1 MNIEGDKSYGIYSGK
16 ALSQIEIVV
25 VLSAGVTSILVKK
38 SINNV
43 EQDIKKAA

>member
-1 MNIEGDKSYGIYSGK
+1 MECDKSYGICSGK

-25 VLSAGVTSILVKK
+25 VLSAGVTSILIKK

-43 EQDIKKAA
+43 EQDIKKVA